1 MSTTHA
7 KKSAASAKT
16 ITKTGA
22 MKMPSRKKTRRLHAI
37 GIVGATGAVGR
48 KFLTVLAEQGLE
60 PANLRLFAS
69 ARSAGSKMAYCG
81 KQYTVENLE
90 TADFRGLDVVFF
102 SAGTDLS
109 KLHAPRAVKAGA
121 VVIDN
126 SNAFR
131 MDKNVPLVVPEVN
144 AHALAKHRGLI
155 ANPNCSTIQ
164 MVIALAPIHKV
175 NRIKR
180 VVVTTFQSVSGTG
193 LEAIEILEKQAAARL
208 AGKPLPKGVYEHPI
222 GFNLFPHIDKYQPDG
237 LYLEETKM
245 VLETQ
250 KIMGAKIPV
259 CPTTV
264 RVPVFYCHSEAVNL
278 ALSKPMTADRVR
290 KLLAKAPGVVVCDE
304 PARAKY
310 PTPLLAQDT
319 DDVYVGRIRNDPSQK
334 YGINLF
340 VVADNLRV
348 GAATNAVRIYQ
359 EMCRQGL
366 L

>member
-1 MSTTHA
+1 MSQYRVAVVGVGMVGTELVRVLRQRNFPCSKLQILARRARTETIDGNSYEVLPTT
-7 KKSAASAKT
+7 
-16 ITKTGA
+16 
-22 MKMPSRKKTRRLHAI
+22 
-37 GIVGATGAVGR
+37 
-48 KFLTVLAEQGLE
+48 AE
-60 PANLRLFAS
+60 AFSDIDIALFAGTEGEKGAS
-69 ARSAGSKMAYCG
+69 QLYGWEAVRRGAIVVDNG
-81 KQYTVENLE
+81 
-90 TADFRGLDVVFF
+90 ADFRLE
-102 SAGTDLS
+102 
-109 KLHAPRAVKAGA
+109 P
-121 VVIDN
+121 
-126 SNAFR
+126 
-131 MDKNVPLVVPEVN
+131 NVPLVVPEVN
-144 AHALAKHRGLI
+144 ADALKSHQGFI

-334 YGINLF
+334 NGINLF